1 MSVEGRIIVDAL
13 FHDKD
18 GTNAINVVSL
28 SQAKSYASGK
38 VAIITGTVGT
48 AAITIDPASTTY
60 RDAAGTL
67 VSMTN
72 AERLVFSCSS
82 RCSINEAAGSMF
94 AFASENSP
102 VVAETEQGG
111 VDGIVIGPIG
121 NTANYT
127 LVIYGS

>member
-28 SQAKSYASGK
+28 SQAKSHANGK

-48 AAITIDPASTTY
+48 AAITIDPAGTTY

-72 AERLVFSCSS
+72 VERLVFSCSS
-82 RCSINEAAGSMF
+82 RCSINEASGSMF

-111 VDGIVIGPIG
+111 LDGIVIGPIG